1 MRDDPMSR
9 AVVAAPGA
17 TGDRLAVLYDGD
29 CGLCTWVAGRLRRWD
44 RQDRLS
50 FIRLQ
55 DVDRLAP
62 PDVARLVRGR
72 RLETELHV
80 VDPATG
86 LVASGG
92 AGVLEIASRLPGG
105 QLARLAR
112 SAAPARWATDI
123 GYRIVAR
130 NRHRIGRWLR
140 LEGPV
145 CDVPQ

>member
-1 MRDDPMSR
+1 MSAGSAAAATSARTR
-9 AVVAAPGA
+9 A
-17 TGDRLAVLYDGD
+17 RLAVLYDGD
-29 CGLCTWVAGRLRRWD
+29 CGLCTWAAGRIRRWD
-44 RQDRLS
+44 RHGRLDV
-50 FIRLQ
+50 IRLQ
-55 DVDRLAP
+55 DLERLAP

-80 VDPATG
+80 VHPATG

-92 AGVLEIASRLPGG
+92 AAVLEIASRLPGG
-105 QLARLAR
+105 SLVRLAR
-112 SAAPARWATDI
+112 SAPPARWAIDL

-145 CDVPQ
+145 CDIPR